1 MVFLC
6 GASSRGEQASPLRRA
21 FSTSVLSRGLDD
33 RSSFFELTQAQP
45 TWRDKKSH
53 GEASR
58 CPSDHA
64 CRGGVTVPLSIL
76 HYRTRFLTAGSIEDR
91 PSGTGEDP
99 DFGNE
104 TSRKASRLT

>member
-76 HYRTRFLTAGSIEDR
+76 HYRTRFLAELAFAHACFAEPASI
-91 PSGTGEDP
+91 
-99 DFGNE
+99 
-104 TSRKASRLT
+104 RKKRLLFTLWHF